1 MTFEWDQIKP
11 LLSEGRSLDNNVNVT
26 LKSDIVLFRVNQDTL
41 AEIVRGREEGEAR
54 TGDGPMEERELP
66 SGSPSEQ

>member
-1 MTFEWDQIKP
+1 MA
-11 LLSEGRSLDNNVNVT
+11 